1 MKQISEVSV
10 GDVVLSADSNL
21 NMKYSPVIAVPHK
34 TNDIE
39 TSFSNIRFVDERD
52 IMMTPEHLI
61 LAGSCGSNALALR
74 AAKKVAPGMCV
85 VDSENKQVEVVSND
99 MKTSKGLYTIV
110 TNEEYVVINGFV
122 ASPFAY
128 NHFVANNFYNV
139 YRMAVKSMPLLFQSQ
154 FFMAGFHAFAGLVM
168 SV

>member
-1 MKQISEVSV
+1 MKLISEVSV
-10 GDVVLSADSNL
+10 GDVVLSADREL
-21 NMKYSPVIAVPHK
+21 NMKYSSVIAVPHK

-39 TSFSNIRFVDERD
+39 TTFSNIKFVDERD

-61 LAGSCGSNALALR
+61 LAGSCGSNALGLM

-85 VDSENKQVEVVSND
+85 VDSKNRQVKVASNG

-110 TNEEYVVINGFV
+110 TNEEYVIINGFV
-122 ASPFAY
+122 ASPYAY
-128 NHFVANNFYNV
+128 NHFVANSFYNV
-139 YRMAVKSMPLLFQSQ
+139 YRMAIKSMPLLFQSQ

-168 SV
+168 SM